1 MVGGTRQG
9 PAGMLSVA
17 VRRWAGL
24 GQDPAGMLPVRCG
37 AVRCGAVPTWQGSR
51 GPPVW
56 FGAMLEMSARM
67 HAAMVAHAIAGL
79 PHEACGLFAGQPGSD
94 RIERFFPMR
103 NAAESREIYVLD
115 GLEMMDVERTA
126 DDAGLTVMGVMHSHT
141 HTTNYPSPTDIAD
154 AARFD
159 PFGAWRFIIVSLRHP
174 EPSLRSYRILDGN
187 VDEEPVVVD
196 GSN

>member
-1 MVGGTRQG
+1 
-9 PAGMLSVA
+9 
-17 VRRWAGL
+17 
-24 GQDPAGMLPVRCG
+24 
-37 AVRCGAVPTWQGSR
+37 
-51 GPPVW
+51 
-56 FGAMLEMSARM
+56 MLEMSAEM
-67 HAAMVAHAIAGL
+67 QATMVAHAIAGL
-79 PHEACGLFAGQPGSD
+79 PHEACGLFAGRPGSD

-174 EPSLRSYRILDGN
+174 EPSLRSYRILDGD
-187 VDEEPVVVD
+187 VDEEPVRID
-196 GSN
+196 GSS